1 MYHRWD
7 HTLQRWRL
15 TITSFARS
23 ECIGRSR
30 RDRFLE
36 SLAWTMTTLIS
47 RHNTR
52 QVSLQ
57 ILLKS
62 CQLPYRIPI
71 GSCRNPDRE
80 FNTTSVRPIREHY
93 SRGEWHACLV
103 LGLSKTKHSDRGYT
117 FRKRDV
123 RSERQ
128 ERDTGINPETRQEE
142 VRPESVK
149 LNLICKLNSKVQD
162 LFLLILRGLVANPK

>member
-1 MYHRWD
+1 MSINKGGKEKRGERAKRYVQGTW
-7 HTLQRWRL
+7 
-15 TITSFARS
+15 
-23 ECIGRSR
+23 
-30 RDRFLE
+30 
-36 SLAWTMTTLIS
+36 
-47 RHNTR
+47 N
-52 QVSLQ
+52 LQ
-57 ILLKS
+57 IAWDVAVKRSHEGLVANQRCISNSAAQLLKS
-62 CQLPYRIPI
+62 CQRPYRIPI

-162 LFLLILRGLVANPK
+162 LFLLILRGLVANPT